1 MCVPQGQRVRV
12 VPLVERVQ
20 QQAVQRA
27 VEWRQVRALSS
38 QVLLEEVA
46 VPEAVAWVRAV
57 AASSL

>member
-1 MCVPQGQRVRV
+1 
-12 VPLVERVQ
+12 VERVQ

-27 VEWRQVRALSS
+27 VEWRQVRALSP

-57 AASSL
+57 AASSV